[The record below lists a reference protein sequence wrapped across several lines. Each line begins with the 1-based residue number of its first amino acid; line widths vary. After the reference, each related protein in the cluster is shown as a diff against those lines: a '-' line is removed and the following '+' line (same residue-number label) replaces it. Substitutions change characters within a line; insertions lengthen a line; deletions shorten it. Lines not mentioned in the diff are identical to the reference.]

1 MKHLAIHLD
10 DEALRLSLQAK
21 ENSARTLLARIAAEF
36 APAVLAN
43 SLGAEDMV
51 LTDLIARD
59 ALDIDIFSLDT
70 GRLPPE
76 TYDLMAR
83 LELRYG
89 RQEIETVDLSLFMM
103 SDAVTVGLP
112 NQTALEAGGGL
123 QQMLIELVEHG
134 AQIKLCRTCAQ
145 ARGIVDLELIPGV
158 AIGTLPELGE
168 WTLAADKVITF

>member
-1 MKHLAIHLD
+1 MQTVLFIIH
-10 DEALRLSLQAK
+10 
-21 ENSARTLLARIAAEF
+21 
-36 APAVLAN
+36 APA
-43 SLGAEDMV
+43 
-51 LTDLIARD
+51 
-59 ALDIDIFSLDT
+59 
-70 GRLPPE
+70 
-76 TYDLMAR
+76 
-83 LELRYG
+83 YG
-89 RQEIETVDLSLFMM
+89 RAPMLCAPPLASANAAQEIETVDLRLFMM

-112 NQTALEAGGGL
+112 NQSAASAGGGL

>member
-1 MKHLAIHLD
+1 MQNILIIVHAPPYGNERMLS
-10 DEALRLSLQAK
+10 ALRLAT
-21 ENSARTLLARIAAEF
+21 A
-36 APAVLAN
+36 
-43 SLGAEDMV
+43 
-51 LTDLIARD
+51 LT
-59 ALDIDIFSLDT
+59 
-70 GRLPPE
+70 G
-76 TYDLMAR
+76 
-83 LELRYG
+83 
-89 RQEIETVDLSLFMM
+89 QESERVDLRLFFM

-112 NQTALEAGGGL
+112 NQSAASAGGGL

>member
-1 MKHLAIHLD
+1 MQSILIIVHAPPYGSERMLS
-10 DEALRLSLQAK
+10 ALRLAT
-21 ENSARTLLARIAAEF
+21 A
-36 APAVLAN
+36 
-43 SLGAEDMV
+43 
-51 LTDLIARD
+51 LT
-59 ALDIDIFSLDT
+59 
-70 GRLPPE
+70 G
-76 TYDLMAR
+76 
-83 LELRYG
+83 
-89 RQEIETVDLSLFMM
+89 QESERVDLRLFMM

-112 NQTALEAGGGL
+112 NQSAASAGGGL